1 MLAAIKFAKCDE
13 RAILPDK
20 RGEDACFDLWML
32 ENSVTLEPG
41 ETKLIETGIASAF
54 DADWVAIIKER
65 SSVGSKNILLHC
77 GVIDSGYRN
86 SWKVCLT
93 NLNEYAI
100 TLTKEKAIAQ
110 FMLIPV
116 PDYDV
121 EEYSYAELLNIK
133 SERGLGGFGSTDK

>member
-13 RAILPDK
+13 RATIPSK
-20 RGEDACFDLWML
+20 REEDACFDIWMMDD
-32 ENSVTLEPG
+32 EITIDSG
-41 ETKLIETGIASAF
+41 ETVLIDTGIATAF

-65 SSVGSKNILLHC
+65 SSIGSKNILLHC

-93 NLNEYAI
+93 NLNYYPV
-100 TLTKEKAIAQ
+100 TLKKEKAIAQ
-110 FMLIPV
+110 FMLVPV
-116 PDYDV
+116 PDYDI
-121 EEYSYAELLNIK
+121 EEYAYEELLNIK